1 MQTSRFQLAL
11 LCTLSLS
18 LGLSIA
24 SSDAIGY
31 PAGSVISSG
40 QNPIEA
46 IGGTAYSS
54 EPAKLL
60 LTAPDDQDLVITD
73 VVLTSTSDMDCKRSH
88 KSELSTSDGRIV
100 GQFETTSDV
109 IMTYGSGW
117 GTTSDG
123 RVVSHSYSS
132 GLRINRGESLLL
144 GVVQTGTYTF
154 SSCDAEVSHGV
165 RYSVSGYFAQP

>member
-11 LCTLSLS
+11 LCTLSLA
-18 LGLSIA
+18 LGLSVA

-31 PAGSVISSG
+31 PTAAAISMG
-40 QNPIEA
+40 QNPVVA

-54 EPAKLL
+54 EPAKVL

-88 KSELSTSDGRIV
+88 KSEISTSAGAIV

-123 RVVSHSYSS
+123 RVVSHSYDS
-132 GLRINRGESLLL
+132 GLRVNQGESLLL
-144 GVVQTGTYTF
+144 GITETGSYTF
-154 SSCDAEVSHGV
+154 SSCDPEVSHGV
-165 RYSVSGYFAQP
+165 RYSVSGYYTQP